1 MIPPGRAK
9 CNRGVGS
16 RHIAPCGFMARVE
29 DVLTNRRFARH
40 RPAPRLRAVSATF
53 GAKAVVSA
61 ISFTACPRFASY
73 LNEFAFR
80 SNHRHMRNAMFDFL
94 IGPI

>member
-1 MIPPGRAK
+1 
-9 CNRGVGS
+9 
-16 RHIAPCGFMARVE
+16 ARVE

-61 ISFTACPRFASY
+61 ISFTACIVRG
-73 LNEFAFR
+73 LQ
-80 SNHRHMRNAMFDFL
+80 
-94 IGPI
+94 GPQNLPSSTGDH